1 MSADKHPSSVCSS
14 VRKGLQVVF
23 AACALATSIAN
34 AQLYAA
40 PVTAALRPYVMY
52 GYEILP
58 PPGDNWFEMT
68 RDRHNLYFGKRI
80 ISPTHSLIAM
90 ALSVALEESFK
101 TPESFRL
108 HVARQLS
115 EKSNDRRN
123 TIIAMAVQAA
133 RLDGAFCV
141 RYQTR
146 GVDRRAPNAKGDI
159 LIAETVGLSC
169 LHGDG
174 KLLIDASYTERGR
187 TDEMGGLLQDEGEAF
202 IRGLKLTPPI

>member
-1 MSADKHPSSVCSS
+1 MSADKHPNSVCSS

-174 KLLIDASYTERGR
+174 KHLFDASYTERGR
-187 TDEMGGLLQDEGEAF
+187 TDEIGGLLQDEGEAF